1 MDNLFD
7 QPEASYKFDRKV
19 LRLRKK
25 IAARTAELGIR
36 PDHTEDGHFYVY
48 GETKYP
54 SVTGKLQVVKDPGL
68 MNWKMNRAL
77 EYAEKALSAIQQPPL
92 IQIIK
97 EAKLAPQ
104 LEFKEA
110 GSIGNIVHAWRET
123 WFNEWIKAGWLP
135 HPKDF
140 PTDSDQRVIAASEA
154 IKKCVNFFHA
164 QPLACELKLAD
175 DKLKLGGT
183 LDDLWAVPVE
193 GKLETWLIDLKTS
206 NIGNKNSYMMQVATY
221 WAMFKKLYKM
231 KINRVFIL
239 HTSKTVFGGYDMI
252 EVKHPKRY
260 FEMAKTAFKL
270 SDELEELTE
279 IKKTIINKI

>member
-25 IAARTAELGIR
+25 IAARTAELNIR
-36 PDHTEDGHFYVY
+36 TDHSEDGHFYVY
-48 GETKYP
+48 GESKYP

-68 MNWKMNRAL
+68 SNWKMNRACDYIKGKFD
-77 EYAEKALSAIQQPPL
+77 EG
-92 IQIIK
+92 IILNIEECIK
-97 EAKLAPQ
+97 NAKIAPQ

-231 KINRVFIL
+231 KIDRVFIL
-239 HTSKTVFGGYDMI
+239 HTSKTVFGEYEMI

-279 IKKTIINKI
+279 IKKPIINKI